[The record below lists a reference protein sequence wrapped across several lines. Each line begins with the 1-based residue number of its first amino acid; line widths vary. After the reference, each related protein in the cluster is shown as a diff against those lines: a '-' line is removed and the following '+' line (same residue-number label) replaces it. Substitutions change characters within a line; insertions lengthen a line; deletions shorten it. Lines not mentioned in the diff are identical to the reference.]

1 MTKILLH
8 EEVGTGHKTFATV
21 TKVSNPIG
29 SVQLEISSTFA
40 KAKNPLEEQVRHKI
54 FLNSAV
60 EVTKLVELLQS
71 AI

>member
-8 EEVGTGHKTFATV
+8 EDVGTGYKTFATV
-21 TKVSNPIG
+21 TKVSNPVG
-29 SVQLEISSTFA
+29 AVQLEISSTFA

-54 FLNSAV
+54 FLTSTV

-71 AI
+71 AL